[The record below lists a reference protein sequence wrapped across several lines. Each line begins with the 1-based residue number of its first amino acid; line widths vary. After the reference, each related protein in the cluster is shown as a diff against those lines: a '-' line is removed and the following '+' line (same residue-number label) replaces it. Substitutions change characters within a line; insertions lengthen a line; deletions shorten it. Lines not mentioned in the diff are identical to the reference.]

1 MKISNK
7 IIEQIGS
14 LIAGE
19 APFSTPYLSG
29 RDLVNFYNECGYKDI
44 YDNDFPS
51 RCKYS
56 SGKILE
62 SNGTSTLTIILE
74 EITDPRRY
82 GGDDILAERIAGE
95 INNLIRFDNFQ
106 LIKRGEFFKVTQ
118 KSESII
124 QPESI
129 SRIDQE
135 FLLENIEKCQSKII
149 NKDYN
154 GAITNARTMCEIV
167 MIYII
172 ENIEKVEVK
181 NDGNVINLWSRTK
194 KALKIDLQKNQA
206 PEFVIQVLSGLSS
219 TINGLS
225 GISNNAGDRHANKF
239 KTKRHHAKL
248 AVNASITFCEFLIDI
263 INTRE

>member
-74 EITDPRRY
+74 EITHPSRY
-82 GGDDILAERIAGE
+82 GGDDILAERIASE

-106 LIKRGEFFKVTQ
+106 LILDF
-118 KSESII
+118 
-124 QPESI
+124 
-129 SRIDQE
+129 
-135 FLLENIEKCQSKII
+135 N
-149 NKDYN
+149 
-154 GAITNARTMCEIV
+154 
-167 MIYII
+167 
-172 ENIEKVEVK
+172 
-181 NDGNVINLWSRTK
+181 
-194 KALKIDLQKNQA
+194 
-206 PEFVIQVLSGLSS
+206 
-219 TINGLS
+219 
-225 GISNNAGDRHANKF
+225 
-239 KTKRHHAKL
+239 
-248 AVNASITFCEFLIDI
+248 
-263 INTRE
+263 